1 MEEQRFVKN
10 RVSIVTPVF
19 NGESH
24 LPHMLDSVLN
34 QTYKNIEMILV
45 DDGST
50 DQTFLVANSY
60 QKKFAEN
67 GYGYQI
73 IKAEHKNASAAINR
87 GLPYVTGEFLIWP
100 DSDDIL
106 EPDSIKRRVEFLHMH
121 PQYQCVRTLAY
132 YFDARSG
139 KKIRAD
145 EKTGDLSREDLFW
158 DILEG
163 KTFVCCGCYMLRTEA
178 FLAIYPSYRI
188 PEYEVGQNFQMLLPF
203 MYLYKCP
210 TIKEK
215 LYGVCV
221 RQGSH
226 SRRNLSQKEEKKKYS
241 DYEDLVDEIAEIC
254 DLKDTASLKRIAE
267 WKIRRKYQ
275 LALNYGEM
283 RQAIS
288 AGKELCKYRKAYVWH
303 IAKDVLHL
311 GFFFSLEELKNL
323 ERKWYNKRNLFRL
336 KNKNFT
342 IIASNCNG
350 TFMYYDLGLPFL
362 SPTINLTIGMNDFVK
377 MVENLEWYMEQ
388 EIIEEKGEYSC
399 PQGLLGDIKIHFVH
413 YASFE
418 EGKQKWDERKGR
430 INWDNIFIVGAEKG
444 DCTYETLERFEQLPY
459 KNKVILTHIEY
470 PEFRSA
476 YYIKGF
482 ENQKELG
489 TTTNYKKQFLKR
501 RYLDDFD
508 YVKFLNSSYEEGM
521 R

>member
-1 MEEQRFVKN
+1 MGEQRFVKDK
-10 RVSIVTPVF
+10 VSIVTPVF

-24 LPHMLDSVLN
+24 LLYMLDSVLD

-50 DQTFLVANSY
+50 DQTFSVAESY
-60 QKKFAEN
+60 QKKFAEK

-73 IKAEHKNASAAINR
+73 IKAEHKNASAAINQ
-87 GLPYVTGEFLIWP
+87 GLQYVTGEFLIWP

-106 EPDSIKRRVEFLHMH
+106 ELDSIKRRVEFLNTH
-121 PQYQCVRTLAY
+121 PQYQCVRSLAY
-132 YFDARSG
+132 YFDAGSG
-139 KKIRAD
+139 KKVKAD
-145 EKTGDLSREDLFW
+145 EKEGDLSKEDLFW
-158 DILEG
+158 DILDG

-178 FLAIYPSYRI
+178 FFAIYPSYRI

-203 MYLYKCP
+203 MYVHKCP

-226 SRRNLSQKEEKKKYS
+226 SRRKLTQAEEEKKYN
-241 DYEDLVDEIAEIC
+241 DYEDLVDEIARGCGI
-254 DLKDTASLKRIAE
+254 KDTISWKRIAE

-275 LALNYGEM
+275 LALKYGET
-283 RQAIS
+283 RQAIN
-288 AGKELCKYRKAYVWH
+288 AGKELCKYGKTDVWQ
-303 IAKDVLHL
+303 IL
-311 GFFFSLEELKNL
+311 GDILQMVSFLYLEEMKNR
-323 ERKWYNKRNLFRL
+323 ERKWYIKRKLFRL

-342 IIASNCNG
+342 IIASDCNG

-362 SPTINLTIGMNDFVK
+362 SPTINLTIGMSDFVK
-377 MVENLEWYMEQ
+377 MLENLEWYMEQ
-388 EIIEEKGEYSC
+388 EITEVIGEYSC
-399 PQGLLGDIKIHFVH
+399 PRGLLGDIKICFVH
-413 YASFE
+413 YATFE
-418 EGKQKWDERKGR
+418 EGKQKWEERKKR

-444 DCTYETLERFEQLPY
+444 DCTYETLKRFEQLPY

-482 ENQKELG
+482 EDQKELG
-489 TTTNYKKQFLKR
+489 TTTNFKDRFLRR

-508 YVKFLNSSYEEGM
+508 YVDFLNGAFYH
-521 R
+521 